1 MDRITHIVEDVVDDP
16 LFNMNYHEW
25 EVTIHMVHDQKL
37 IGHVR
42 YRQQPNEGVLSQQMD
57 YNMSV
62 LRSW

>member
-1 MDRITHIVEDVVDDP
+1 MTP
-16 LFNMNYHEW
+16 FNMDYHEW

-42 YRQQPNEGVLSQQMD
+42 YRQQPNEGVLRQQMD

-62 LRSW
+62 LRSWG